1 MGGIMTNLSQI
12 AEHDWN
18 EGCRSAVSPK
28 TPC

>member
-1 MGGIMTNLSQI
+1 MEGVMTNLSQL

-18 EGCRSAVSPK
+18 EVCRSAVSPK